1 MNQVK
6 HNHTNCMMMEVD
18 NIVKSLNIKL
28 MEMAKLCFENNDV
41 TLFHKD
47 CGSLSTATLNIL
59 NACLE
64 LVDGAIVVMGMLRSI
79 IEQQS
84 VCPGTNFPVI
94 EDTDNSDKFCKVD
107 GDHRMAYMIQ
117 QKSYMDLMLIE
128 AAASNIETSMT
139 TNESIRIALM
149 LIKAGTTNIWN
160 SIKTEETKKQM
171 QMVENKS
178 TVDSQKNESIV
189 LK

>member
-1 MNQVK
+1 MNQVQ
-6 HNHTNCMMMEVD
+6 HNHTNRMMMEVD

-84 VCPGTNFPVI
+84 VCLDTNF
-94 EDTDNSDKFCKVD
+94 CC
-107 GDHRMAYMIQ
+107 Q
-117 QKSYMDLMLIE
+117 QGY
-128 AAASNIETSMT
+128 
-139 TNESIRIALM
+139 
-149 LIKAGTTNIWN
+149 
-160 SIKTEETKKQM
+160 
-171 QMVENKS
+171 
-178 TVDSQKNESIV
+178 
-189 LK
+189 

>member
-1 MNQVK
+1 MNWVQ
-6 HNHTNCMMMEVD
+6 HDRTNNMMTEVD

-28 MEMAKLCFENNDV
+28 MEIAKLCFENNDV
-41 TLFHKD
+41 TLFHKE

-79 IEQQS
+79 IEKQS
-84 VCPGTNFPVI
+84 VHPGTNFPVV
-94 EDTDNSDKFCKVD
+94 EDTDNSDKFCMVE
-107 GDHRMAYMIQ
+107 GDHRMAYMLP
-117 QKSYMDLMLIE
+117 QKLYMDLMLIE

-139 TNESIRIALM
+139 TNESIRKALM
-149 LIKAGTTNIWN
+149 LIKACTTNIRN
-160 SIKTEETKKQM
+160 SMKTEETKKQM
-171 QMVENKS
+171 QMLENKS
-178 TVDSQKNESIV
+178 TMDSQNNESIL